1 MADDDAR
8 GGAELARRWLQG
20 KVPEM
25 GTDLALIVSGMT
37 TPLDP
42 EARAFLQAIGNA
54 AKALA
59 KREARRTP
67 APPSEAT
74 PAAPVASTISLGE
87 MLRRIRERQRAAQL
101 DRLGRSNSEAWAEQA
116 AFLSATRRF

>member
-8 GGAELARRWLQG
+8 AGEELAKRWLQG
-20 KVPEM
+20 KIPEM
-25 GTDLALIVSGMT
+25 SGDLALLVDGMT
-37 TPLDP
+37 QPLDP

-54 AKALA
+54 AKASA

-74 PAAPVASTISLGE
+74 PAAPVPTISLDE
-87 MLRRIRERQRAAQL
+87 MLRRIRERQRAAML
-101 DRLGRSNSEAWAEQA
+101 DRLGRSNAEAWQEQA
-116 AFLSATRRF
+116 AFISATRQF